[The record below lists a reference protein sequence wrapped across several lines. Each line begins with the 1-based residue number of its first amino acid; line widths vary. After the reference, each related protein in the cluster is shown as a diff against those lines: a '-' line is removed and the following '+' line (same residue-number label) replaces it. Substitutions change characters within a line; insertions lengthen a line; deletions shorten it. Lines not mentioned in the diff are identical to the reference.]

1 MNNRKRTAL
10 CLLGAALCVF
20 MAFGAALALGR
31 YPITPAA
38 LLAGDAMAVRTF
50 IVLRL
55 PRAVMALVGGF
66 GLGVAGFVY
75 QTVFRNPL
83 ASPDIIGVSSGA
95 SVGAAFA
102 ILFVSSGALSTTVCA
117 FAGGLAAVFLSL
129 GLAAAA
135 PGRSKMSLVLAGIAV
150 HALAQTLLMLLK
162 LTADPEKEL
171 ASIEYWIMGSLAAV
185 TRSRVWFPVPV
196 VLVCCAAIFA
206 LHRQA
211 LLLSIEEGEAR
222 LLGVRVGA
230 MRLPAFS
237 CGKNSFFRCRCIR
250 FFGVV
255 AFVFSE
261 TPCHP
266 ASFDDEL
273 AQVNAVVLGCLAEL
287 ITGHGV
293 DVGKVEDSR
302 RKAAHHGGAIVV
314 PHVVAQLVDV
324 DGGHGYPF
332 SFLIWLLK
340 SSNWS

>member
-20 MAFGAALALGR
+20 MTFGAALALGR

-50 IVLRL
+50 TVLRL
-55 PRAVMALVGGF
+55 PRAVMALIGGF

-222 LLGVRVGA
+222 LLAGHNRRSACLLSGLLGSALLLAADTLAKTAASTELPVSIFTSLLGVPFLLYLILQPGRD
-230 MRLPAFS
+230 
-237 CGKNSFFRCRCIR
+237 
-250 FFGVV
+250 
-255 AFVFSE
+255 
-261 TPCHP
+261 
-266 ASFDDEL
+266 AS
-273 AQVNAVVLGCLAEL
+273 
-287 ITGHGV
+287 
-293 DVGKVEDSR
+293 
-302 RKAAHHGGAIVV
+302 
-314 PHVVAQLVDV
+314 
-324 DGGHGYPF
+324 
-332 SFLIWLLK
+332 
-340 SSNWS
+340 

>member
-20 MAFGAALALGR
+20 MTFGAALALGR

-50 IVLRL
+50 TVLRL
-55 PRAVMALVGGF
+55 PRAVMALIGGF
-66 GLGVAGFVY
+66 GLGAAGFVY

-129 GLAAAA
+129 G
-135 PGRSKMSLVLAGIAV
+135 LAGIAV

-230 MRLPAFS
+230 MRLLLLTLATMT
-237 CGKNSFFRCRCIR
+237 
-250 FFGVV
+250 V
-255 AFVFSE
+255 A
-261 TPCHP
+261 
-266 ASFDDEL
+266 
-273 AQVNAVVLGCLAEL
+273 AVVSVTGLISFVGLLAPHSARLLAGHNRRSACLLSGLLGSALLLAADTLAKTAASTEL
-287 ITGHGV
+287 PVSIFTSLLGV
-293 DVGKVEDSR
+293 
-302 RKAAHHGGAIVV
+302 
-314 PHVVAQLVDV
+314 
-324 DGGHGYPF
+324 PF
-332 SFLIWLLK
+332 LLYLILQPGRDA
-340 SSNWS
+340 S

>member
-50 IVLRL
+50 TVLRL
-55 PRAVMALVGGF
+55 PRAVMALIGGF
-66 GLGVAGFVY
+66 GLGAAGFVY

-211 LLLSIEEGEAR
+211 LLLSIEEHFRIEPAPEGAR
-222 LLGVRVGA
+222 LIHIISCKGLIA
-230 MRLPAFS
+230 RLSLPKTRRNFE
-237 CGKNSFFRCRCIR
+237 
-250 FFGVV
+250 VLL
-255 AFVFSE
+255 SE
-261 TPCHP
+261 TDRFLTQYLARPRAKPP
-266 ASFDDEL
+266 A
-273 AQVNAVVLGCLAEL
+273 
-287 ITGHGV
+287 
-293 DVGKVEDSR
+293 KVMRKKGER
-302 RKAAHHGGAIVV
+302 R
-314 PHVVAQLVDV
+314 P
-324 DGGHGYPF
+324 
-332 SFLIWLLK
+332 
-340 SSNWS
+340 

>member
-20 MAFGAALALGR
+20 MTFGAALALGR

-50 IVLRL
+50 TVLRL
-55 PRAVMALVGGF
+55 PRAVMALIGGF
-66 GLGVAGFVY
+66 GLGAAGFVY

-230 MRLPAFS
+230 MRLLLMMLATMTHNCNSLCTFFLCIPDTLLICPAAPMTETCSTFTIWNHHLPTTVDP
-237 CGKNSFFRCRCIR
+237 CLIRRIFF
-250 FFGVV
+250 
-255 AFVFSE
+255 
-261 TPCHP
+261 
-266 ASFDDEL
+266 
-273 AQVNAVVLGCLAEL
+273 Q
-287 ITGHGV
+287 
-293 DVGKVEDSR
+293 
-302 RKAAHHGGAIVV
+302 
-314 PHVVAQLVDV
+314 
-324 DGGHGYPF
+324 
-332 SFLIWLLK
+332 FLIIFIFKISEIRLLK
-340 SSNWS
+340 SLLNT

>member
-20 MAFGAALALGR
+20 MTFGAALALGR

-50 IVLRL
+50 TVLRL
-55 PRAVMALVGGF
+55 PRAVMALIGGF
-66 GLGVAGFVY
+66 GLGASGFVY

-162 LTADPEKEL
+162 LADPEKEL

-230 MRLPAFS
+230 MRLLLLMLATMT
-237 CGKNSFFRCRCIR
+237 
-250 FFGVV
+250 V
-255 AFVFSE
+255 A
-261 TPCHP
+261 
-266 ASFDDEL
+266 
-273 AQVNAVVLGCLAEL
+273 AVVSVTGLISFVGLLAPHSARLLAGHNRRSACLLSGLLGSALLLAADTLAKTAASTEL
-287 ITGHGV
+287 PVSIFTSLLGV
-293 DVGKVEDSR
+293 
-302 RKAAHHGGAIVV
+302 
-314 PHVVAQLVDV
+314 
-324 DGGHGYPF
+324 PF
-332 SFLIWLLK
+332 LLYLILRPGRDA
-340 SSNWS
+340 S

>member
-31 YPITPAA
+31 YHITPAA

-50 IVLRL
+50 TVLRL
-55 PRAVMALVGGF
+55 PRAVMALIGGF
-66 GLGVAGFVY
+66 GLGAAGFVY

-102 ILFVSSGALSTTVCA
+102 ILFVSSGALSTTVSA

-230 MRLPAFS
+230 MRLLLLTLATMT
-237 CGKNSFFRCRCIR
+237 
-250 FFGVV
+250 V
-255 AFVFSE
+255 A
-261 TPCHP
+261 
-266 ASFDDEL
+266 
-273 AQVNAVVLGCLAEL
+273 AVVSVVGLLAPHSARLLAGHNRRSACLLSGLLGSALLLAADTLAKTAASTEL
-287 ITGHGV
+287 PISIFTSLLGV
-293 DVGKVEDSR
+293 
-302 RKAAHHGGAIVV
+302 
-314 PHVVAQLVDV
+314 
-324 DGGHGYPF
+324 PF
-332 SFLIWLLK
+332 LLYLILWPGRDA
-340 SSNWS
+340 S

>member
-20 MAFGAALALGR
+20 MTFGAALALGR

-50 IVLRL
+50 TVLRL
-55 PRAVMALVGGF
+55 PRAVMALIGGF

-95 SVGAAFA
+95 SVGA
-102 ILFVSSGALSTTVCA
+102 ILFVSAGALSTTVCA

-230 MRLPAFS
+230 MRLLLLTLATMT
-237 CGKNSFFRCRCIR
+237 
-250 FFGVV
+250 V
-255 AFVFSE
+255 A
-261 TPCHP
+261 
-266 ASFDDEL
+266 
-273 AQVNAVVLGCLAEL
+273 AVVSVTGLISFVGLLAPHSARLLAGHNRRSACLLSGLLGSALLLAADTLAKTAASTEL
-287 ITGHGV
+287 PVSIFTSLLGV
-293 DVGKVEDSR
+293 
-302 RKAAHHGGAIVV
+302 
-314 PHVVAQLVDV
+314 
-324 DGGHGYPF
+324 PF
-332 SFLIWLLK
+332 LLYLILRPGRDA
-340 SSNWS
+340 S